1 MLIAVG
7 AFALLDTM
15 LKLLSQH
22 YPTMQVSAMRGAAS
36 VPFLALPSLFMGHAR
51 DLLPRRWS
59 WHIGR
64 GVLQV
69 ALLYTFV
76 YALGRLSLGDTYA
89 IFLSAPLMV
98 TALAVPLFK
107 EHVGWRRWIA
117 IGVGMCGVIVMLRPS
132 GSNLVTLGALAA
144 LASAA
149 MYAATVL
156 TVRMMTRTETTE
168 AITLWP
174 MVMLSV
180 LGGIYVAPS
189 WVPIRAE
196 HWGWLA
202 ATGLFGAIGQRL
214 ITEAFRLAPASVV
227 TPFEYT
233 ALIYGVIIDWVLWQ
247 TAPST
252 RMSLGGSLVIAS
264 GLFLIWRERQRHVAT
279 RNLPP
284 PPPP

>member
-36 VPFLALPSLFMGHAR
+36 VPFLVLPSLFMGRAR
-51 DLLPRRWS
+51 DLLPRRWR
-59 WHIGR
+59 WHLGR

-76 YALGRLSLGDTYA
+76 YALGSLSLGDTYA

-107 EHVGWRRWIA
+107 EHVGWRRWLA

-149 MYAATVL
+149 MYATTVL
-156 TVRMMTRTETTE
+156 TVRMLTRTETTE

-174 MVMLSV
+174 MVVMSV
-180 LGGIYVAPS
+180 LGGIYAAPD

-196 HWGWLA
+196 HWGWLV
-202 ATGLFGAIGQRL
+202 ATGLFGAIGQRM

-233 ALIYGVIIDWVLWQ
+233 ALIYGVLIDWLLWH
-247 TAPST
+247 TVPSS
-252 RMSLGGSLVIAS
+252 RMCVGGSVVIAS
-264 GLFLIWRERQRHVAT
+264 GLFLIWRERQLHVAT
-279 RNLPP
+279 KNLPP
-284 PPPP
+284 PAPP